1 MIFRECFWIIKEI
14 LDCMVY
20 QDHKLDMVLAEVY
33 MDFIQK
39 VDNTHYDSFVEK
51 NNCSLGNNE
60 LFLFF

>member
-1 MIFRECFWIIKEI
+1 MF
-14 LDCMVY
+14 Y